1 MRILLIF
8 IFVLNFL
15 IVYAQKTDVKLRA
28 NNWKV
33 TSLAG
38 RNVPE
43 GLKLIFKFS
52 DAQITIGSE
61 YNRESCNYVADKE
74 NIIISNKG
82 KKETWKIVKLN
93 KNELVFTDEKD
104 ALVELVKTEE
114 DLPNLNKDKDN
125 NFLPP
130 PPPEDHTTETEITE
144 ENSDSEQEP
153 EIFTIVEVQPSFPG
167 CENINDNSERQRC
180 SDKKMVMFL
189 AKNAGYPETA
199 REAGFEGSVFV
210 RFIVETDGS
219 ITNIE
224 VLKDQTPGGGLKE
237 AALAAVE
244 AMNDMPKRWNPGMQR
259 GKALRVRVVVPLK
272 FKLTDDG
279 PKTYSIETDYKVK
292 GKEAKLLHGEWKLTS
307 LNSFEI
313 PETDN
318 MRLEFKSN
326 SDLIFSN
333 NQGIAEKSKWKLSK
347 DSKKIEIKDSET
359 SEPDLWGIKV
369 LNADEAIFM
378 DAKMGEMK
386 LKRKK

>member
-52 DAQITIGSE
+52 DAIITIGSE

-104 ALVELVKTEE
+104 ALVELVKTDE
-114 DLPNLNKDKDN
+114 DLPNLNKDKGN

-130 PPPEDHTTETEITE
+130 PPPEDHTTEIEITE

-167 CENINDNSERQRC
+167 CENINDDSERQRC

-219 ITNIE
+219 VTNIE

-237 AALAAVE
+237 AALAAVA

-259 GKALRVRVVVPLK
+259 GKPVRVRVVVPLK

-279 PKTYSIETDYKVK
+279 PKTYSIETDYKVN

-313 PETDN
+313 PESDN

-378 DAKMGEMK
+378 DAKMGEMR
-386 LKRKK
+386 LNRKK

>member
-1 MRILLIF
+1 M
-8 IFVLNFL
+8 LNFL
-15 IVYAQKTDVKLRA
+15 IVYAQKKDVKLSA

-61 YNRESCNYVADKE
+61 YNRESCNYVVDKK

-82 KKETWKIVKLN
+82 KKEIWKIVKLN

-104 ALVELVKTEE
+104 ALVTLVKTEE

-125 NFLPP
+125 FIIPP
-130 PPPEDHTTETEITE
+130 PPPEEHTTETEITE
-144 ENSDSEQEP
+144 EISDSEQEP

-167 CENINDNSERQRC
+167 CENINDDSERQRC

-219 ITNIE
+219 VTNIE

-259 GKALRVRVVVPLK
+259 GKPVRVRVVVPLK
-272 FKLTDDG
+272 YKLTDDG

-292 GKEAKLLHGEWKLTS
+292 GNEAKLLHGEWKLTS

-378 DAKMGEMK
+378 DAKMGEMR

>member
-52 DAQITIGSE
+52 GAQITIGSE
-61 YNRESCNYVADKE
+61 YNREICNYVADKK

-82 KKETWKIVKLN
+82 KKETWKIIKLN

-104 ALVELVKTEE
+104 ALVELVKTDE

-125 NFLPP
+125 LFLPP
-130 PPPEDHTTETEITE
+130 PPPEEHITETEITE
-144 ENSDSEQEP
+144 EISDPEQEP

-167 CENINDNSERQRC
+167 CENINDVSERQRC

-259 GKALRVRVVVPLK
+259 GKPVRVRVVVPLK

-279 PKTYSIETDYKVK
+279 PKIYSIETDYKVK

-313 PETDN
+313 PESDN

-333 NQGIAEKSKWKLSK
+333 NQGIAEKSNWKLSK

-369 LNADEAIFM
+369 LNEDEVIFM
-378 DAKMGEMK
+378 DAKMGEMR